1 MGLLK
6 HFFVWLSWVLVVAH
20 GVLVFLVASRMDTW
34 PGTKPGF
41 PARGAQSLSHWISR
55 QVART
60 LLSSQIEMLP
70 LFNSDSQI
78 SPPPAPR
85 PQHSGFC
92 LCVIFAYSRDL
103 LYMESFSASPFMSGL
118 FYRAE
123 SSRFIHVV
131 VCVRV
136 SFLFKAEWYSIVC
149 VSIFCLP
156 VLPWTRQPWTW
167 VPKGLTHLLPLN
179 AQGIWAGE
187 GQLWC
192 GKGKLRLVQDE
203 PWVPSWCFSVLYKF
217 SKISLSSLKIQGV
230 CHLTGLPVG
239 KCG

>member
-6 HFFVWLSWVLVVAH
+6 PFICLTELGLSCGIWGL
-20 GVLVFLVASRMDTW
+20 GFPCGKWDTW

-41 PARGAQSLSHWISR
+41 AARGAQSLSHWTSR

-118 FYRAE
+118 FYWAQ

-156 VLPWTRQPWTW
+156 VLPWTRWPWTW
-167 VPKGLTHLLPLN
+167 VPKGLTHLLSLN
-179 AQGIWAGE
+179 AQGIWASE

-192 GKGKLRLVQDE
+192 ARDE
-203 PWVPSWCFSVLYKF
+203 GRASCAWCKMSRESLLGVFLYFTNFLKFHSVL
-217 SKISLSSLKIQGV
+217 
-230 CHLTGLPVG
+230 
-239 KCG
+239 